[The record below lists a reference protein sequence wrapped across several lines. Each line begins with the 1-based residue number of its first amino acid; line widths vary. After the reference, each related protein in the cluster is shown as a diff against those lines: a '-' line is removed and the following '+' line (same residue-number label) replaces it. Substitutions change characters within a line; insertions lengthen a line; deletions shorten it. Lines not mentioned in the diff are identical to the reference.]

1 MKNLIFGITII
12 TFSLCFISCKK
23 NSSQVSYEDQ
33 KSFSLVIED
42 SILVEYLG
50 VLGVIDFNKENN
62 RYLAKDYNYDGQ
74 VFVVFDEQGT
84 VINTF
89 DNRIAGSNAYKGSLY
104 GVGFH
109 LDGYMIA
116 SGGGVYY
123 YNEHWEVVDFVPDLN
138 TTDTYYNYW
147 HKLMR
152 VNENGGDSYLFL
164 YRGNEES
171 RSLEG
176 IDVYLAS
183 PVFGRFDGEIFDHVF
198 KTPKESIY
206 VDPRY
211 DFNLFVRCFAYSN
224 YSRKFYFAFGSDPN
238 LYRYDLEK
246 DLIYPDTVIN
256 MNLEYY
262 GMELSNFAAGRKE
275 VFAGALDSRVVNL
288 LEAEGRVFIAYSS
301 AVDHKKFIGRGFSY
315 DNSPESMEYI
325 SQEKKFVFTIF
336 EDGQN
341 KLRDVD
347 IKGKLGMPW
356 YAFDKNTL
364 LFSPWIRDESLNGE
378 VFYKVKVVLD
388 EE

>member
-1 MKNLIFGITII
+1 MRNLIFALLAVA
-12 TFSLCFISCKK
+12 FCLSFNSCKEK
-23 NSSQVSYEDQ
+23 SSQVSYEDQ

-42 SILVEYLG
+42 STFVDYLG

-89 DNRIAGSNAYKGSLY
+89 DNRVAGSNAYKGSLY

-123 YNEHWEVVDFVPDLN
+123 YDEDWEVFDIVPDLN
-138 TTDTYYNYW
+138 TTEPYYNYW

-152 VNENGGDSYLFL
+152 VNENEGVSYLFL

-183 PVFGRFDGEIFDHVF
+183 PFFGRFDGEMFDQVF
-198 KTPKESIY
+198 KIPKESIY
-206 VDPRY
+206 VDRRY
-211 DFNLFVRCFAYSN
+211 DFNLFVSCFAYSN

-246 DLIYPDTVIN
+246 DPTYPDTVIN

-262 GMELSNFAAGRKE
+262 GMELSKFAAGRKE

-315 DNSPESMEYI
+315 DNSPEARAYI
-325 SQEKKFVFTIF
+325 SQEKKFMFAIF

-341 KLRDVD
+341 KLRDAD

-356 YAFDKNTL
+356 YAFDKNKL
-364 LFSPWIRDESLNGE
+364 LFGAQLLDDSLDGE
-378 VFYKVKVVLD
+378 LFYKVKVVLD